1 MASKNNFSV
10 VIDIGTSKLVAIA
23 GQRSENREIE
33 ILAFAKT
40 PSRGI
45 KRGIVFNVEEA
56 ANSISVLLEEIETQL
71 NEKITQVDVA
81 YAGQH
86 MKMVD
91 YKTSRFT
98 SDDGVVSE
106 FEIQDLYNEAK
117 KVEVEKGYK
126 LIKVI
131 PNSFVV
137 DDETTDLNPVGITG
151 KKIEANYKLVLI
163 PEVYLANLNRVF
175 DRVGIEF
182 GEVALSPLA
191 LSETVLTDDEKE
203 LGAIVLDIG
212 AGTTK
217 MAIYRDNMLVYTV
230 VIPFGGDVITHDIK
244 EGCSILIKWAEQ
256 LKVQYGQALG
266 DKADDQKMVTI
277 PSQNGWESKEIS
289 FKSLAFIIQARLVEI
304 LDIVSF
310 HIEKSGIGTNLG
322 LGIILTGGTSN
333 LESIISLLQFETG
346 MQVRKAYSIIHPINK
361 RKETSNQEYFVSLGL
376 LKQALSDTEVQP
388 KRARTKKPGRNNS
401 SNIIKRLKGGLQ
413 IALELFEDENE
424 DIAMN

>member
-203 LGAIVLDIG
+203 LGDRIKVAIGKYFDYLKSHRAEYGINQF
-212 AGTTK
+212 A
-217 MAIYRDNMLVYTV
+217 LVTGFV
-230 VIPFGGDVITHDIK
+230 GLVT
-244 EGCSILIKWAEQ
+244 
-256 LKVQYGQALG
+256 
-266 DKADDQKMVTI
+266 AD
-277 PSQNGWESKEIS
+277 
-289 FKSLAFIIQARLVEI
+289 
-304 LDIVSF
+304 
-310 HIEKSGIGTNLG
+310 
-322 LGIILTGGTSN
+322 
-333 LESIISLLQFETG
+333 LLQPWCT
-346 MQVRKAYSIIHPINK
+346 
-361 RKETSNQEYFVSLGL
+361 FV
-376 LKQALSDTEVQP
+376 K
-388 KRARTKKPGRNNS
+388 N
-401 SNIIKRLKGGLQ
+401 
-413 IALELFEDENE
+413 
-424 DIAMN
+424 